1 MKKWISVFA
10 GAMALAV
17 IFACVHGN
25 VPITQTIDSTYES
38 NDLAKEEAENT
49 SADNPDTQ
57 DQNSENEADK
67 ETYDS
72 GSLNDLSSALSKGT
86 DENASD
92 GAVTGSGEFD
102 VDLTVISGLLV
113 YSEVYNM
120 MAYSED
126 YVGKSVKMKGIYT
139 IYIDD
144 VTGALYHSC
153 IVQDATACCA
163 TGIEFE
169 LTDDYAYPDDYP
181 KEGDEITVSGVFD
194 TYDDGGYTYCTLR
207 NAVLY

>member
-1 MKKWISVFA
+1 M
-10 GAMALAV
+10 
-17 IFACVHGN
+17 N
-25 VPITQTIDSTYES
+25 V
-38 NDLAKEEAENT
+38 
-49 SADNPDTQ
+49 Q
-57 DQNSENEADK
+57 DQNSEKEADK

-92 GAVTGSGEFD
+92 DAVAGSGEFD

-139 IYIDD
+139 VYIDD
-144 VTGALYHSC
+144 VTGALYHAC

-169 LTDDYAYPDDYP
+169 LTDDYVYPDDYP

>member
-25 VPITQTIDSTYES
+25 VPIARTIDNTYES
-38 NDLAKEEAENT
+38 EEQGQEDAENV
-49 SADNPDTQ
+49 SSESLNVQ

-72 GSLNDLSSALSKGT
+72 GSLNDLRSALSKGT

-92 GAVTGSGEFD
+92 DAVTGSGEFD

-139 IYIDD
+139 VYIDD
-144 VTGALYHSC
+144 VTGALYHAC

-169 LTDDYAYPDDYP
+169 LTDDYVYPDDYP